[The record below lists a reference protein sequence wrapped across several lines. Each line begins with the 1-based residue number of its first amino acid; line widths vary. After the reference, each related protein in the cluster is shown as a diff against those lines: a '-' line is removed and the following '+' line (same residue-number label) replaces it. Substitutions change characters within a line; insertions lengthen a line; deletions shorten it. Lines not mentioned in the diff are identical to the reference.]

1 MAFPEIRKLIRSISN
16 SGDRMMD
23 CFIKKLWS
31 VKSIIVIAVIFFTI
45 SFVCSFFHHFNCLA
59 NTPPFLCWKSI
70 PFLLYLN
77 KGQLV
82 TYGMGLLA
90 VIVVYSQLISLRDQ
104 LQLQALMEYSK
115 QWNSQEMKDKR
126 KTAMNILKLKPVPQD
141 VNIDPLEQ
149 VLELLEDFSS
159 LANKKIIDQ
168 KLVWKS
174 SLGWYASRYFYYS
187 RENGSIEMIRSKWCS
202 ESQKD
207 NTYYEELESLYDQ
220 YLDNEVNN
228 VMKDKTNTSFGKRKK
243 IVRAYRDTK
252 DKFIQTEFGFTND
265 K

>member
-1 MAFPEIRKLIRSISN
+1 
-16 SGDRMMD
+16 MMD

-31 VKSIIVIAVIFFTI
+31 VKSILVIAVIFFII
-45 SFVCSFFHHFNCLA
+45 SFVCSFLHHFNCWA

-70 PFLLYLN
+70 TFLLYLN
-77 KGQLV
+77 KEQLI

-115 QWNSQEMKDKR
+115 QWNSQEMKETR
-126 KTAMNILKLKPVPQD
+126 RTAMNILKLKSVPQD

-159 LANKKIIDQ
+159 LANNKVIDQ

-187 RENGSIEMIRSKWCS
+187 RENRSIAAIRSKWCS

-207 NTYYEELESLYDQ
+207 DTYYEELESLYKQ
-220 YLDNEVNN
+220 YLDNEVDN
-228 VMKDKTNTSFGKRKK
+228 VIKCEPGSKDEKRKK
-243 IVRAYRDTK
+243 IERAYYDTK
-252 DKFIQTEFGFTND
+252 DKFIQAEFGFTND
-265 K
+265 